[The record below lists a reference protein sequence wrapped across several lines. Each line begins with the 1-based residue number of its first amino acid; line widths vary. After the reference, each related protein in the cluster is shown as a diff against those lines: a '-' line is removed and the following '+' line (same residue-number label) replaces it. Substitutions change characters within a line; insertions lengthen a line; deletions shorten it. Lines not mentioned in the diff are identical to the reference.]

1 MELRVFERRYLDM
14 MDSVLPHEP
23 FVIVAIREGMEVG
36 GDYLANRVGVT
47 VRTEHHE
54 QLDDGTFLI
63 RVVATERVA
72 LVEQLSQLP
81 YPSWNVA
88 TFPDEG
94 GAGTDDLEAALTAA
108 VGYLAAA
115 GERVMTPAVPHDPVR
130 ASWALAAATPGLI
143 QDHQALLATPGAG
156 ARLRS
161 IRETFRRET
170 AMLRSLGASVG
181 GTRFDVNPN

>member
-14 MDSVLPHEP
+14 MEAVLPHDP

-36 GDYLANRVGVT
+36 GDYQANRVGVT
-47 VRTEHHE
+47 VQTEHHE

-63 RVVATERVA
+63 RVAATERVA
-72 LVEQLSQLP
+72 LVEQVATSP
-81 YPSWNVA
+81 YPTWNVSA
-88 TFPDEG
+88 FPDEG

-115 GERVMTPAVPHDPVR
+115 GESVTTPAVPHDPVR
-130 ASWALAAATPGLI
+130 ASWALAAATPGLV
-143 QDHQALLATPGAG
+143 QDHQRLLAMPGAG

-161 IRETFRRET
+161 IKETFRRET

-181 GTRFDVNPN
+181 GTHFDVNPN